1 MKPDASLLLQMQ
13 LALMGIVLVT
23 GLFYLWRSLCRI
35 EDKVTRLTSLV
46 SNQDSQTHKFGSV
59 SGGASGNVEDFR
71 SVPLNF
77 ADADSAAEELM
88 KQVFGDTEEVVLIHS
103 SNLHQQT
110 TSGSGQVVIED
121 ATPIAEPEREP
132 EREPE
137 PERER
142 EREADPEP
150 SEADTDVSN
159 PLSKSKLNKMTPEQL
174 KELATQRGLSTE
186 GNKRSLIDRLLGL
199 TKD

>member
-1 MKPDASLLLQMQ
+1 
-13 LALMGIVLVT
+13 
-23 GLFYLWRSLCRI
+23 
-35 EDKVTRLTSLV
+35 
-46 SNQDSQTHKFGSV
+46 
-59 SGGASGNVEDFR
+59 
-71 SVPLNF
+71 
-77 ADADSAAEELM
+77 M

-121 ATPIAEPEREP
+121 ATPIAEPEP
-132 EREPE
+132 
-137 PERER
+137 ER

>member
-121 ATPIAEPEREP
+121 ATPIAEPERE
-132 EREPE
+132 
-137 PERER
+137 R